1 VSSATPPLKRSRA
14 LRVLSTL
21 LMVAGVLLLLWA
33 VVVWRWNDPVTGLY
47 TRWEQRQL
55 RSSFEDAVRSA
66 ASGQDGSPDG
76 AGSTTGGPRA
86 PLPERA
92 RRYWRDT
99 GTGRPVARLT
109 IDRLGLDVIVVKGT
123 DSASLKKGPGLD
135 GRTAMPG
142 EGELVYIAGHRT
154 TYLAPFSRIDR
165 LRKGDPIRLSTPY
178 ARFEYV
184 VTGHRIVRADD
195 LSVLESPGHEVL
207 ALQACHPRFFATERY
222 IVYAL
227 PRTRTAGSVEAGPV
241 ASSGAGTLGT

>member
-1 VSSATPPLKRSRA
+1 VKRSRA

-21 LMVAGVLLLLWA
+21 LMVAGGLLLLWA
-33 VVVWRWNDPVTGLY
+33 VVVWRWSDPVTGLY

-55 RSSFEDAVRSA
+55 RSSFEDALRSEA
-66 ASGQDGSPDG
+66 ARPNASANGT
-76 AGSTTGGPRA
+76 GSTSTQPRA
-86 PLPERA
+86 PVPERA
-92 RRYWRDT
+92 RRFWHDT
-99 GTGRPVARLT
+99 GTGQPVARLR

-123 DSASLKKGPGLD
+123 DAASLKKGPGLD

-154 TYLAPFSRIDR
+154 TYLAPFSHIDR
-165 LRKGDPIRLSTPY
+165 LRKGDRISLTTPY

-227 PRTRTAGSVEAGPV
+227 PRTPAAGAVEAGPV
-241 ASSGAGTLGT
+241 ASSAAGRFGT